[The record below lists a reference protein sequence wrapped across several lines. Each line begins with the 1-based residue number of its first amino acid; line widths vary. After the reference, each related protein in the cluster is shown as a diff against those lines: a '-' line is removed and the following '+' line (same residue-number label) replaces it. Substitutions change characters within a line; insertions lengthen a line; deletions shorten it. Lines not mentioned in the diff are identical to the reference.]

1 MKNLEEIKSALP
13 TLSTN
18 DYFRYLSVVE
28 QSLQETALKPLRVA
42 ILRSSTLETMGPIL
56 RLRLFLEGY
65 KPELLFGDYNQFVQ
79 EILTPSSQLYQFKP
93 NVVVIMIGLEALLPD
108 FIDDFGRLPYAEW
121 EKIVDSTAKGLAS
134 LAGKVEEKLFCQVI
148 FQNVGLPNGAYWGIY
163 DAQSHEGQYA
173 LVHHFNR
180 SLAREFQAKQGC
192 FVWDF
197 EALLRRVG
205 SDNVYDSKAWYT
217 ARNPFKHSAYPE
229 IADDLMR
236 YLLSA
241 LGHGRKCLVLDLDNT
256 LWGGIAGEDGIEGI
270 ALGHEYPGNCYRDF
284 QKQLL
289 KLYHR
294 GILLA
299 INSKN
304 DVEGALEII
313 DNHPDMVLRRKHFAA
328 YRINWN
334 DKASNL
340 RTLAE
345 DLNIGIDSMIFVD
358 DNPRE
363 CELVRREC
371 PECLVLCLP
380 ERPYLIPG
388 VLKSVPGLERISI
401 TEEDTRR
408 GEMYQAQ
415 LARGQF
421 QIGFG
426 NMEEYLKS
434 LDLEVAIE
442 PADSFSTPRIAQ
454 LTQRTNQMNLTT
466 RRYTAAE
473 ITAMRSDR
481 NSCVFSVAAR
491 DRFGDHGIVGVMI
504 LKLNDVNCLIDTFLL
519 SCRVLGLKV
528 EHSMIACAA
537 AVAKQANVPT
547 LVGEYLPTAKNKVAA
562 DTYLKLGFRR
572 VSDTLFEADL
582 EGQSFEKP
590 VHIKLGTESVP
601 SLSI

>member
-1 MKNLEEIKSALP
+1 MKNLEEIKSALS

-28 QSLQETALKPLRVA
+28 EGVQGAALKPLRVA

-65 KPELLFGDYNQFVQ
+65 KPEVLFGDYNQFVQ
-79 EILTPSSQLYQFKP
+79 EILTPSSQLYHFKP
-93 NVVVIMIGLEALLPD
+93 NVVVIMVGLEALLPD
-108 FIDDFGRLPYAEW
+108 FIDDFARLPYSEW
-121 EKIVDSTAKGLAS
+121 EKIIDSTARGLAS
-134 LAGKVEEKLFCQVI
+134 LAGRVEENLSCQVI
-148 FQNVGLPNGAYWGIY
+148 FQNVGLPNGAYWGIC
-163 DAQSHEGQYA
+163 DAQSQEGQYA

-180 SLAREFQAKQGC
+180 SLAREFQSKQGC

-197 EALLRRVG
+197 EALLRRIG
-205 SDNVYDSKAWYT
+205 SHSVYDAKAWYT

-229 IADDLMR
+229 IVDDLMR

-241 LGHGRKCLVLDLDNT
+241 LGQGKKCIVLDLDNT

-270 ALGHEYPGNCYRDF
+270 ALGHDYPGNCYRDF

-304 DVEGALEII
+304 DAEAALEII

-328 YRINWN
+328 YRINWS

-340 RTLAE
+340 RVLAE

-363 CELVRREC
+363 CELVRRQC
-371 PECLVLCLP
+371 PDCLVLCLP

-388 VLKSVPGLERISI
+388 VLNSVPGLERISI

-415 LARGQF
+415 LARGEF
-421 QIGFG
+421 QIGFD

-434 LDLEVAIE
+434 LDLEVFIE

-481 NSCVFSVAAR
+481 NCRVFSVSAR

-504 LKLNDVNCLIDTFLL
+504 LRLNDVNCLIDTFLL

-528 EHSMIACAA
+528 EDSMIACAA
-537 AVAKQANVPT
+537 TVAKRENAPT
-547 LVGEYLPTAKNKVAA
+547 LTGEYLPTAKNKVAA
-562 DTYLKLGFRR
+562 DTYLNLGFTR

-582 EGQSFEKP
+582 EERSFEKP

-601 SLSI
+601 SLSL

>member
-1 MKNLEEIKSALP
+1 VKNLEEIKSALS

-65 KPELLFGDYNQFVQ
+65 KPEVLFGDYNQFVQ

-93 NVVVIMIGLEALLPD
+93 NVVVIMLGLEALLPD
-108 FIDDFGRLPYAEW
+108 FIDDFGGLPYAEW
-121 EKIVDSTAKGLAS
+121 KKIIDSTAKGLAS
-134 LAGKVEEKLFCQVI
+134 LAARVEEKLSCQVL
-148 FQNVGLPNGAYWGIY
+148 FQNVGLSSGPYWGIC
-163 DAQSHEGQYA
+163 DTQAHESQYA
-173 LVHHFNR
+173 LVHRFNR
-180 SLAREFQAKQGC
+180 SLASEFQTKQGC
-192 FVWDF
+192 FIWDF
-197 EALLRRVG
+197 EALLRRIG
-205 SDNVYDSKAWYT
+205 SNSVYDPKTWYA
-217 ARNPFKHSAYPE
+217 ARNPFKHSVFPE
-229 IADDLMR
+229 IVDDLMR

-241 LGHGRKCLVLDLDNT
+241 LGHGRKCIVLDLDNT

-270 ALGHEYPGNCYRDF
+270 VLGHDYPGNCYRDF

-304 DVEGALEII
+304 DAEGALEII
-313 DNHPDMVLRRKHFAA
+313 DKHPDMVLRRKHFAA

-340 RTLAE
+340 RALAE
-345 DLNIGIDSMIFVD
+345 DLNIGIDSMIFID

-363 CELVRREC
+363 CELVRRQC
-371 PECLVLCLP
+371 PDCLVLCLP

-388 VLKSVPGLERISI
+388 VLNSTPGLERISI

-421 QIGFG
+421 QIGFD

-434 LDLEVAIE
+434 LDLEVIIE

-454 LTQRTNQMNLTT
+454 LTQRTNQMNLTS

-481 NSCVFSVAAR
+481 NCRVFSVSAR

-504 LKLNDVNCLIDTFLL
+504 LRLNDVNCLIDTFLL
-519 SCRVLGLKV
+519 SCRVLGLNV
-528 EHSMIACAA
+528 EDSMVACAA
-537 AVAKQANVPT
+537 AVAKSANVRN
-547 LVGEYLPTAKNKVAA
+547 LKGEYFPTAKNKVAA
-562 DTYLKLGFRR
+562 ETYLKLGFEK
-572 VSDTLFEADL
+572 VNNCLFKADL
-582 EGQSFEKP
+582 EEQIFDKP
-590 VHIKLGTESVP
+590 IHI
-601 SLSI
+601 SLINQYMA